1 MLTPVSADAPGHE
14 SVGTRK
20 AASSSRSAVVKGPRK
35 NLIGGATKCRA
46 CGPRAMP
53 VVHVPNLSSS
63 MRRSS
68 VPFYPV
74 GIAPCVSRSC
84 GTARSTLPMEFAS
97 GCAAV
102 KFWSIGRFGSLEH
115 NYPSPLH
122 PAAHLLHGASL
133 PTINLG
139 RVQKASPPRNQK
151 RDHAHNAPQPHA
163 TDLRTTQTTQNPLI
177 KEKPSN

>member
-20 AASSSRSAVVKGPRK
+20 AASSSRSAAVKGPRK

-53 VVHVPNLSSS
+53 VVY
-63 MRRSS
+63 M
-68 VPFYPV
+68 YPTQ
-74 GIAPCVSRSC
+74 ALPCASPVLACRNCAMCVDISLYVIGSC

-102 KFWSIGRFGSLEH
+102 KFWSIGRFGAGVAL
-115 NYPSPLH
+115 
-122 PAAHLLHGASL
+122 
-133 PTINLG
+133 T
-139 RVQKASPPRNQK
+139 
-151 RDHAHNAPQPHA
+151 
-163 TDLRTTQTTQNPLI
+163 
-177 KEKPSN
+177 